1 MRDPALTRRN
11 RLPKLFANGLIA
23 PKQWRSR
30 TRKPGRT
37 QEGDAMAGIVRAGS
51 RRDVLKISALA
62 GIGTLI
68 GGGPGQAAPKKLT
81 LMHESSFI
89 PPYDAYVKNTLA
101 PAYEKLTGIK
111 VDYEVVS
118 VGSLLTR
125 VTTAAENASGPDL
138 TAIGFNW
145 AFLFDDKFVDVS
157 DIALEIGKE
166 SGGWY
171 ESAQEAVVVGGKWK
185 AIPFGNIGQ
194 LMNWRTDWFKQAGY
208 DKFPDTWDELL
219 EAGIKLKKAG
229 HPFGFELGHGFG
241 DNHGWLYP
249 LLWSY
254 GGTEVAADGKTVVI
268 DSDETARAVD
278 FCRKFF
284 KDTMLDDVLGW
295 TDVSNNKAWMAEQI
309 SCTNNA
315 ESILW
320 FAKREFPEIGK
331 VTDQAMNPAGPKGRF
346 HLLNSISHS
355 IFSFSPVR
363 EEARAFM
370 RWLMQPKQLGGWYA
384 IADSYYQP
392 LLHGYDNAPMWSV
405 EPRNLPYR
413 DALTSAHLPGW
424 PAPASRQLA
433 ESVAKYVVIDM
444 FAKACAGASTKDV
457 IKSAEAQLKG
467 IYRSA

>member
-1 MRDPALTRRN
+1 MDT
-11 RLPKLFANGLIA
+11 
-23 PKQWRSR
+23 
-30 TRKPGRT
+30 T
-37 QEGDAMAGIVRAGS
+37 S
-51 RRDVLKISALA
+51 RRGFLELAALGAVGAALGPRRASA
-62 GIGTLI
+62 
-68 GGGPGQAAPKKLT
+68 QPKSLT
-81 LMHESSFI
+81 FLHESSFI
-89 PPYDAYVKNTLA
+89 KTYDEYFQKILA
-101 PAYEKLTGIK
+101 PAYEKETGVKVAYELT
-111 VDYEVVS
+111 S
-118 VGSLLTR
+118 VGSLQTR
-125 VTTAAENASGPDL
+125 VTTVAETGSGADITANAFSWP
-138 TAIGFNW
+138 
-145 AFLFDDKFVDVS
+145 FLFDDKYLDVS
-157 DIALEIGKE
+157 DIAEEAGKKQ
-166 SGGWY
+166 GGWY
-171 ESAQEAVVVGGKWK
+171 EAAKEAVFVNGKWK

-194 LMNWRTDWFKQAGY
+194 LMNWRTDWFAEVGVK
-208 DKFPDTWDELL
+208 KFPDTWEELYDV
-219 EAGIKLKKAG
+219 GKKLKAKD

-254 GGTEVAADGKTVVI
+254 GGAEVASDGKTVVI
-268 DSDETARAVD
+268 DSDETARAID
-278 FCRKFF
+278 FCCKFF
-284 KDTMLDDVLGW
+284 IDTMLDDVLGW

-370 RWLMQPKQLGGWYA
+370 RWLMDPKQLSGWYA

-392 LLHGYDNAPMWSV
+392 LLHGYDNAPMWNV

-413 DALTSAHLPGW
+413 DALANAHLPGW

-433 ESVAKYVVIDM
+433 ESMAKYVVIDM
-444 FAKACAGASTKDV
+444 FAKACAGTATKDV
-457 IKSAEAQLKG
+457 IKDATAQLRD